1 MANQLSLDL
10 VCGPIV
16 RITILTSG
24 VDITVLNGVGLQ
36 QRIVL
41 SRMVNLRD
49 LRQHPGGLLIGNAI
63 LPLAKGEES
72 ALFAF
77 LHLAGWKA

>member
-10 VCGPIV
+10 SRGPVV
-16 RITILTSG
+16 RITRLTSG

-41 SRMVNLRD
+41 SRMVALGD

-63 LPLAKGEES
+63 LPLADDEAS

-77 LHLAGWKA
+77 LRLAGWKA